1 METFVIPL
9 FVGLCI
15 AAAVV
20 TALKGKP
27 WFLLIGFLLGWC
39 WVFGSL
45 RLAKPQ
51 SWWARSFYDSVK
63 MSESCSRF
71 GGSPKAAFKYPSR
84 AKWTPP
90 PEV

>member
-1 METFVIPL
+1 MDKFVIL
-9 FVGLCI
+9 FIVGVSI

-20 TALKGKP
+20 TGLKGKP
-27 WFLLIGFLLGWC
+27 WLLLIGFLIGWS

-45 RLAKPQ
+45 GLAKPQ

-71 GGSPKAAFKYPSR
+71 GGSPKAAFKYPPR
-84 AKWTPP
+84 VKWTPP
-90 PEV
+90 EA